1 MGSSRGLALCRGHG
15 LGFLVVDRSARAGGR
30 GLVFGCQGACGLRPP
45 CVACFVPSC
54 ACRLRPGS
62 RPAIIPAASLPCG
75 PWAGLARVRC
85 SRLHA
90 QHNSVFPICQALFCK
105 KISVRPI
112 TPLRGVKKFPACP
125 PGRNDPALC
134 TCVIP
139 HQRGVAGDGYA
150 LAVTVAPWA
159 ARCLLALCIG
169 LRQIAQRGDYRG
181 EDSRKLQEIA
191 PRA

>member
-1 MGSSRGLALCRGHG
+1 MALGVAALGLGLPCWDRRAGSALCLGHG
-15 LGFLVVDRSARAGGR
+15 LGFSVVDRSARAGGR

-54 ACRLRPGS
+54 ACRLWPGS
-62 RPAIIPAASLPCG
+62 RPAIIPAAALPCG
-75 PWAGLARVRC
+75 PWAGSVRFRC

-112 TPLRGVKKFPACP
+112 TPLRGVKSFSACF

-134 TCVIP
+134 ARDTI
-139 HQRGVAGDGYA
+139 QRGHR
-150 LAVTVAPWA
+150 
-159 ARCLLALCIG
+159 AR
-169 LRQIAQRGDYRG
+169 LRPGRRLRGSLRRPFRRFGKMHKRQFWG
-181 EDSRKLQEIA
+181 EGGEYI
-191 PRA
+191 